1 MASLCERGEAFITCH
16 CDLFAPWTGFKRGP
30 TNFIGVNLATFSRTL
45 YGMEP
50 LTLHFSFEIS
60 KERERECVCVCAR
73 GREEE
78 EVFSSRPS
86 MRIIHGVRG
95 WGGKRRKWKIE
106 KLVSQVRWSRRW
118 SSALIFF
125 MEDVKSVCSMCL
137 RELKERK
144 RYRVYF
150 YWSSVT
156 KGYVSQIPKYNGS
169 HGKYLNIIYT
179 REFISIRENLNE
191 MYMEYRL
198 QMEHFSSPIK
208 NHFKNAKSK
217 VSIFWSEKYFP
228 RIDDRALKFEYFAI

>member
-125 MEDVKSVCSMCL
+125 MEDVKSVCWHCEQNWRRDKGIEFIFIDLLWQKDTFRRFQSMMDHMENIWIL
-137 RELKERK
+137 FYK
-144 RYRVYF
+144 RVYF
-150 YWSSVT
+150 YARKWM
-156 KGYVSQIPKYNGS
+156 KCIW
-169 HGKYLNIIYT
+169 NIIDY
-179 REFISIRENLNE
+179 RWSISLHR
-191 MYMEYRL
+191 
-198 QMEHFSSPIK
+198 
-208 NHFKNAKSK
+208 
-217 VSIFWSEKYFP
+217 
-228 RIDDRALKFEYFAI
+228 

>member
-60 KERERECVCVCAR
+60 KERERVCVCLRERERR
-73 GREEE
+73 GRSFLFSAKYENNSWRSRMGRQAA
-78 EVFSSRPS
+78 EV
-86 MRIIHGVRG
+86 
-95 WGGKRRKWKIE
+95 KNWKIG
-106 KLVSQVRWSRRW
+106 VS
-118 SSALIFF
+118 SSVISKMKFGVNFF
-125 MEDVKSVCSMCL
+125 YGKCEIYLFDDL
-137 RELKERK
+137 RELKEGK

-150 YWSSVT
+150 YWSSVI

-169 HGKYLNIIYT
+169 HGKYLNTIYT

>member
-125 MEDVKSVCSMCL
+125 MENVKSICSMICENW
-137 RELKERK
+137 RKEKGIEFIFIDLLWQKDTFRRFQSIMDHMENIWILFYK
-144 RYRVYF
+144 RVYF
-150 YWSSVT
+150 C
-156 KGYVSQIPKYNGS
+156 
-169 HGKYLNIIYT
+169 T
-179 REFISIRENLNE
+179 R
-191 MYMEYRL
+191 
-198 QMEHFSSPIK
+198 
-208 NHFKNAKSK
+208 
-217 VSIFWSEKYFP
+217 
-228 RIDDRALKFEYFAI
+228 KFEWNVYGI

>member
-16 CDLFAPWTGFKRGP
+16 CDLFAPWTGFKREP

-125 MEDVKSVCSMCL
+125 MEDVKSVCCEENWR
-137 RELKERK
+137 RE
-144 RYRVYF
+144 
-150 YWSSVT
+150 
-156 KGYVSQIPKYNGS
+156 KGI
-169 HGKYLNIIYT
+169 
-179 REFISIRENLNE
+179 EFI
-191 MYMEYRL
+191 
-198 QMEHFSSPIK
+198 F
-208 NHFKNAKSK
+208 
-217 VSIFWSEKYFP
+217 
-228 RIDDRALKFEYFAI
+228 IDLLW

>member
-16 CDLFAPWTGFKRGP
+16 CDLFAPWTGFKREP

-125 MEDVKSVCSMCL
+125 MEDVKSVCCEENWR
-137 RELKERK
+137 RE
-144 RYRVYF
+144 
-150 YWSSVT
+150 
-156 KGYVSQIPKYNGS
+156 KGI
-169 HGKYLNIIYT
+169 
-179 REFISIRENLNE
+179 EFIFIDLLWQKDTFRRFQSIMDHMENIWILFIQESLFLYAKIWMKCIWNID
-191 MYMEYRL
+191 YRW
-198 QMEHFSSPIK
+198 
-208 NHFKNAKSK
+208 
-217 VSIFWSEKYFP
+217 SIFLH
-228 RIDDRALKFEYFAI
+228 R